1 MRTNVKLPAKKVH
14 PTSKTTSVFMSGNS
28 QAVRLPEGFRFEGKE
43 SSYDET
49 KSLVMS
55 FCPQSQE
62 AGITSLMLPLIMTL
76 LNSKVSWKI

>member
-1 MRTNVKLPAKKVH
+1 VEIVKRFVYLKVFD
-14 PTSKTTSVFMSGNS
+14 SK
-28 QAVRLPEGFRFEGKE
+28 GKE